1 MAVKFYRGKKE
12 LYLEQYPEKYKDG
25 IYFATDTKEIIMN
38 NDIYGFGVFPIKEY
52 IKDIQFNEE
61 TGILKWIYIDDS
73 TKREKIEELDLKDF
87 LSRTYETRFRVL
99 ESRVTK
105 IEENLEWREEGTLGA
120 SKPKSSRR
128 TIRLGAKFNN
138 N

>member
-25 IYFATDTKEIIMN
+25 IYFATDTREIIMN

-105 IEENLEWREEGTLGA
+105 IEENLE
-120 SKPKSSRR
+120 
-128 TIRLGAKFNN
+128 
-138 N
+138 